1 MKKVVYLLDPYQTR
15 IEPEQTVLNISR
27 FIDRNSGDRL
37 PYMQKTCD
45 VAEKAIL
52 ANKNC
57 GKSA

>member
-37 PYMQKTCD
+37 PVDSFK
-45 VAEKAIL
+45 L
-52 ANKNC
+52 A
-57 GKSA
+57 